1 MATNTFV
8 GVPQPDSAHKP
19 LLNLVDSARVGSR
32 TSHGATLF
40 ASAAGTLTSAGGGKR
55 CGRVRDRSPAEPAPS
70 AGVWRL
76 YQAERPR
83 SRRQPSRGRPDR
95 VSGGTRGAHPV
106 RTRANFDS
114 RLRDEQS
121 EHAGGESL
129 LSQDPV
135 LTAEAWDHRG
145 FGLQPSQAT
154 PASSATRP
162 AYVSASCPSR
172 PHHPADRRR
181 PSGVPCI
188 T

>member
-19 LLNLVDSARVGSR
+19 LLTLVDSARVGAR
-32 TSHGATLF
+32 TSHGATF
-40 ASAAGTLTSAGGGKR
+40 FVSAARTFTSAGGRKR
-55 CGRVRDRSPAEPAPS
+55 CGRFRDRSPAEASPERMSAAP
-70 AGVWRL
+70 

-83 SRRQPSRGRPDR
+83 SRRQPSRGRPDQ

-106 RTRANFDS
+106 RTRVNFDS

-121 EHAGGESL
+121 EHAGGEFL
-129 LSQDPV
+129 LSQDPA
-135 LTAEAWDHRG
+135 LMAEAWDHRG

-162 AYVSASCPSR
+162 AHVSASCPSR
-172 PHHPADRRR
+172 PHHPGDRRR
-181 PSGVPCI
+181 PSGVPC
-188 T
+188 TT